1 MNDPLAVFLDTSYFV
16 ALVNLDDRYHST
28 AMATKD
34 QLLGDSTT
42 CVTTEYILVELLDG
56 LSRLRFRALGLAMVD
71 EILADSTLEV
81 VPAGERLF
89 EQGLQLYRDR
99 LDKEW
104 GLTDCISFCVM
115 EDRGITCALTA
126 DRHFVQAGYRALLL
140 EDPA

>member
-1 MNDPLAVFLDTSYFV
+1 
-16 ALVNLDDRYHST
+16 
-28 AMATKD
+28 MATKD

-81 VPAGERLF
+81 VPAGERLL

-104 GLTDCISFCVM
+104 GLT
-115 EDRGITCALTA
+115 ALPSA
-126 DRHFVQAGYRALLL
+126 
-140 EDPA
+140 